1 MRLIIEPTYDAVSRW
16 AANYV
21 ASSINKFK
29 PTEEKPFVLGL
40 PTGSSPLGMY
50 KHLIE
55 LNHKGIVSFRNVVTF
70 NMDEYC
76 NLPEDHEQSY
86 HTFMWSNFF
95 SHIDIRPE
103 NVNIHVL
110 GTNVDVREEVAPHE
124 RVVALFMVFGQVAV
138 LVHIEGHHVA
148 ERHDSL
154 VVQLNQVFV
163 HAQRR
168 RPCGQTQHERFLFGG
183 FEFIDARCHII
194 SGPTRNSIIGW
205 FDNQSHDFI

>member
-21 ASSINKFK
+21 VSCINKFK
-29 PTEEKPFVLGL
+29 PTEDKPFVLGL

-55 LNHKGIVSFRNVVTF
+55 LNRKGVVSFRNVVTF

-103 NVNIHVL
+103 NVNI
-110 GTNVDVREEVAPHE
+110 P
-124 RVVALFMVFGQVAV
+124 
-138 LVHIEGHHVA
+138 
-148 ERHDSL
+148 
-154 VVQLNQVFV
+154 
-163 HAQRR
+163 RR
-168 RPCGQTQHERFLFGG
+168 RMRPL
-183 FEFIDARCHII
+183 
-194 SGPTRNSIIGW
+194 
-205 FDNQSHDFI
+205 